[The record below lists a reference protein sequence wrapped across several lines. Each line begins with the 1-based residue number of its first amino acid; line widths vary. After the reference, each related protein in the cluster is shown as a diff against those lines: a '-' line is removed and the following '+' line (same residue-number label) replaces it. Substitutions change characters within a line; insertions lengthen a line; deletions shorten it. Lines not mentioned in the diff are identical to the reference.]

1 MGTGERN
8 RLAPTGK
15 RKHHTKMKRYDAHC
29 KTILLGKALGRR
41 SLQETARPTIKSKV
55 PTAHNKARL
64 AIAQNTHDQPAQG
77 FSFSSEKQPQ
87 TAHGSGTGRG
97 AARLKGAKLV
107 TRALQLLRRG
117 TRGRGAHMRSRAGAP
132 VKRPNRY

>member
-41 SLQETARPTIKSKV
+41 SLQETARPAIKSKV
-55 PTAHNKARL
+55 PTAHNKERL
-64 AIAQNTHDQPAQG
+64 VIAQNTHDQPAQG
-77 FSFSSEKQPQ
+77 FSFSCEKQPQ
-87 TAHGSGTGRG
+87 TAHGSGKGWG
-97 AARLKGAKLV
+97 AAR
-107 TRALQLLRRG
+107 
-117 TRGRGAHMRSRAGAP
+117 
-132 VKRPNRY
+132 